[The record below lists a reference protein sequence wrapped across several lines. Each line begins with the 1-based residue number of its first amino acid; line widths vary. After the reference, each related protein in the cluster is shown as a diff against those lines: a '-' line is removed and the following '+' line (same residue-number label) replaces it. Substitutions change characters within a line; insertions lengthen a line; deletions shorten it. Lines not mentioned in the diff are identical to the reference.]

1 MYPRDRDDLFL
12 NIYFSIQLNKIFDLI
27 CNVNSFLKKHFK
39 TREIEKIKKGKFNAS
54 KKGMEVI
61 EIVIAFG
68 QISKGI

>member
-1 MYPRDRDDLFL
+1 M
-12 NIYFSIQLNKIFDLI
+12 KE
-27 CNVNSFLKKHFK
+27 HFE

>member
-1 MYPRDRDDLFL
+1 MLIPFGKAFL
-12 NIYFSIQLNKIFDLI
+12 N
-27 CNVNSFLKKHFK
+27 
-39 TREIEKIKKGKFNAS
+39 TRNWKIKKGKFNAS